1 MPKRKGQVGQRERP
15 AWETQIAKLDGKV
28 ELVVNPAML
37 ADKMKIIRA
46 QSVLSNTF
54 TDVRLAEQ
62 ITLPVERATITQARQ
77 VRSIRS
83 QEGQ

>member
-1 MPKRKGQVGQRERP
+1 MPKREGQVGHRERP

-54 TDVRLAEQ
+54 TDVAW
-62 ITLPVERATITQARQ
+62 
-77 VRSIRS
+77 RSN
-83 QEGQ
+83 

>member
-1 MPKRKGQVGQRERP
+1 MRVGRCESKTAYPLQRPFSVFQPCRSGKAKLGTESVRPGKRK
-15 AWETQIAKLDGKV
+15 IAKLDGKV

-54 TDVRLAEQ
+54 TDVAWW
-62 ITLPVERATITQARQ
+62 IT
-77 VRSIRS
+77 
-83 QEGQ
+83 

>member
-1 MPKRKGQVGQRERP
+1 MPKREGQVGRRERP

-37 ADKMKIIRA
+37 ADKMEIIRA

-54 TDVRLAEQ
+54 TDVAW
-62 ITLPVERATITQARQ
+62 
-77 VRSIRS
+77 RSN
-83 QEGQ
+83 

>member
-1 MPKRKGQVGQRERP
+1 MPKREGQVGHRERP

-46 QSVLSNTF
+46 QSVHRIHSLMSLGGAINASRWAG
-54 TDVRLAEQ
+54 DNNWR
-62 ITLPVERATITQARQ
+62 RGR
-77 VRSIRS
+77 
-83 QEGQ
+83 

>member
-1 MPKRKGQVGQRERP
+1 MPKREGQVGHRERP

-37 ADKMKIIRA
+37 ADKMKIIGA

-54 TDVRLAEQ
+54 TDVAW
-62 ITLPVERATITQARQ
+62 
-77 VRSIRS
+77 RSN
-83 QEGQ
+83 